1 MNYIY
6 NSSEELI
13 SMKDLN
19 KKSIYQMEINNG
31 VRNMVLSEHHEK
43 VSKVHESATLEKGC
57 DKNMTGL

>member
-13 SMKDLN
+13 SMEDLN

-31 VRNMVLSEHHEK
+31 VRNMGLSEHHEK
-43 VSKVHESATLEKGC
+43 VRKVHESATLEKGC